1 MKRFTQFLI
10 ILVIAILIIPL
21 FLPKTISAEVEH
33 EFKHPV
39 GIVYE
44 EFNNLKEFS
53 EWEPWTH
60 GDSAVE
66 KSYFSPYRD
75 EGAGYKWLKAGNS
88 QSGEILILKTEQN
101 QFVEM
106 ELEGWDIGETAQM
119 KVEFTPVNA
128 EKTKLKWYVESEEIG
143 YFSRYYSYYSS
154 KKLKEKLE
162 EGLTFLDERLKSAA
176 LTPEQ
181 AQSLLPGKIQTEMF
195 EGGKLITIL
204 NETSLDQEEINTAS
218 EESFGKLYSFLVDYI
233 KIPPQNMGKPTTY
246 YEYIDTASKKAKF
259 YCGYPITE
267 SIKPEEDMQLFSLP
281 AGETLVSIHKGSYN
295 SLPQKIEEMKQYATK
310 NKIKLGNSHWKTYLN
325 DSEAV
330 KDTNEL
336 LTKIYIPIQ

>member
-1 MKRFTQFLI
+1 
-10 ILVIAILIIPL
+10 
-21 FLPKTISAEVEH
+21 
-33 EFKHPV
+33 
-39 GIVYE
+39 
-44 EFNNLKEFS
+44 
-53 EWEPWTH
+53 
-60 GDSAVE
+60 
-66 KSYFSPYRD
+66 
-75 EGAGYKWLKAGNS
+75 
-88 QSGEILILKTEQN
+88 
-101 QFVEM
+101 
-106 ELEGWDIGETAQM
+106 
-119 KVEFTPVNA
+119 
-128 EKTKLKWYVESEEIG
+128 
-143 YFSRYYSYYSS
+143 

-336 LTKIYIPIQ
+336 LTKIYIPIK